1 VLAVA
6 DDNDALQEAL
16 AAYLEHLEMGGPE
29 PDTSHLSAD
38 EKSELQELV
47 EALELTEGVAFDKG
61 EPEAPVR
68 DSASTPG
75 GDQLLAELRGSLPPG
90 VRIEADEN
98 RLVERFAGVGI
109 LDRWIV
115 GTFGGRVRVWL
126 LDSDAAS
133 AIEESAETWA
143 DLSRVFRMFPDMS
156 AIALTGKDMSCLI
169 VEPQDAS
176 PQIQVPSGSMI
187 GRRYKRAIEP
197 VTQALPT
204 FLDELIPFWDPMPA
218 FDPGS
223 RPRVDVSEI
232 AQDLARGAIEHQRHV
247 GDRARKGNP
256 KKDALVAFGDK
267 EISALNSLT
276 NDLYNGTLEPDEVE
290 AWIERS
296 AEAR

>member
-1 VLAVA
+1 MA

-29 PDTSHLSAD
+29 PDTSHLSAG
-38 EKSELQELV
+38 EKSQLRELV
-47 EALELTEGVAFDKG
+47 DALELTAGVAFDKG
-61 EPEAPVR
+61 EPDVPVR
-68 DSASTPG
+68 DSATTAE

-126 LDSDAAS
+126 LDSDAAT
-133 AIEESAETWA
+133 AFEESAETWA
-143 DLSRVFRMFPDMS
+143 DLNRVFRMFPDMS

-169 VEPQDAS
+169 VEPQDAA

-197 VTQALPT
+197 IAQALPK

-232 AQDLARGAIEHQRHV
+232 VQDLARDAIEHQRHV

-256 KKDALVAFGDK
+256 KKDALTALGDK

-276 NDLYNGTLEPDEVE
+276 NDLYNGALGPDEVE

-296 AEAR
+296 AGSR

>member
-1 VLAVA
+1 MA